1 MAGYAARSYGRQ
13 GATGGLRVSGF
24 IGAALP
30 QFILKTKDTRL
41 GHPFLAVT
49 DTRKRVVERADHS
62 RQGYTN
68 EFWPGNRGF
77 MGDQSTDVAILQPI
91 WSRRLKRFATGVA
104 SRVGFP
110 GVTRDQYGAPLAA
123 CTVILH
129 RTATREFVYEGV
141 SGKDGVFL
149 AQSVYAGENHYIVFH
164 KAGVLNVY
172 GATDNNLVGA

>member
-1 MAGYAARSYGRQ
+1 M
-13 GATGGLRVSGF
+13 SGF

-30 QFILKTKDTRL
+30 QFGIAAKDQRL
-41 GHPFLAVT
+41 VPSFLAMK
-49 DTRKRVVERADHS
+49 DARGRGGDRAVPA
-62 RQGYTN
+62 N
-68 EFWPGNRGF
+68 EGFYSGFWPGNRGF
-77 MGDQSTDVAILQPI
+77 IGDMGA
-91 WSRRLKRFATGVA
+91 GVSMMAANGGRKTERIGAGMA

-141 SGKDGVFL
+141 SGTDGVFL

-164 KAGVLNVY
+164 KAGALNVY

>member
-1 MAGYAARSYGRQ
+1 M
-13 GATGGLRVSGF
+13 SGF

-30 QFILKTKDTRL
+30 QIRLQTKDQRL
-41 GHPFLAVT
+41 GHPFLDVR
-49 DTRKRVVERADHS
+49 DTRKRVKERADFANS
-62 RQGYTN
+62 GYRN

-77 MGDQSTDVAILQPI
+77 IGDQSANISMMESV
-91 WSRRLKRFATGVA
+91 WSRRLKRFAIGVA

-129 RTATREFVYEGV
+129 KTADNLPVYKGV
-141 SGKDGVFL
+141 SDTNGAFL
-149 AQSVYAGENHYIVFH
+149 AQSVYAGESHYIVFH
-164 KAGVLNVY
+164 KAGAVNVY

>member
-1 MAGYAARSYGRQ
+1 M
-13 GATGGLRVSGF
+13 SGF

-30 QFILKTKDTRL
+30 QIRLQTKDQRL
-41 GHPFLAVT
+41 GHPFLDVR
-49 DTRKRVVERADHS
+49 DTRKRVKERADFANS
-62 RQGYTN
+62 GYRN

-77 MGDQSTDVAILQPI
+77 IGDQSADISMMESV
-91 WSRRLKRFATGVA
+91 WSRRLKRFAIGVA

-110 GVTRDQYGAPLAA
+110 GVTRDQYGTPLAA

-129 RTATREFVYEGV
+129 RTSTRELVWASV
-141 SGKDGVFL
+141 SGADGAFL

-164 KAGVLNVY
+164 KAGAVNVY

>member
-1 MAGYAARSYGRQ
+1 M
-13 GATGGLRVSGF
+13 SGF

-30 QFILKTKDTRL
+30 QFQLQAKDQRL
-41 GHPFLAVT
+41 GHPFLDVR
-49 DTRKRVVERADHS
+49 DTRKRVKERADFANS
-62 RQGYTN
+62 GYRN

-77 MGDQSTDVAILQPI
+77 IGDQSTDISMMESV
-91 WSRRLKRFATGVA
+91 WSRRLKRFAIGVA

-129 RTATREFVYEGV
+129 KTADDLPVYKGV
-141 SGKDGVFL
+141 SDTNGAFL
-149 AQSVYAGENHYIVFH
+149 AQSVYAGESHYIVFH
-164 KAGVLNVY
+164 KAGAINVY

>member
-1 MAGYAARSYGRQ
+1 MSGLIG
-13 GATGGLRVSGF
+13 GAQ
-24 IGAALP
+24 P
-30 QFILKTKDTRL
+30 QFILRTKDTRL

-49 DTRKRVVERADHS
+49 DTRKRAVDRADFS
-62 RQGYTN
+62 FAGYQN

-77 MGDQSTDVAILQPI
+77 MGDKSTDVAILQPI
-91 WSRRLKRFATGVA
+91 WSRRLKRFAIGVA

-129 RTATREFVYEGV
+129 RTSTRELVWESV
-141 SGKDGVFL
+141 SGADGAFL

-164 KAGVLNVY
+164 KAGAINVY